1 MSRKKITAIIP
12 IRKGSQ
18 RIINKNFKPFAGKNL
33 LEIKLDT
40 LITIGSI
47 DEIVVNTDSKRAL
60 EIAEKYGVKKHERE
74 PYYASSKCN
83 NSEFFEHM
91 AKTTE
96 TDYLMYSPCTAPLVT
111 KNTYYDII
119 SRFINCLQNGYDST
133 TTVKNVKDHLWL
145 EGKPLNYDP
154 SNSPNTQDLPEILKL
169 TYSVSIISRQLMI
182 EKKNIIGNRPMF
194 YLINPLEG
202 VDIDEQYQFDFAEY
216 LYKKNNN
223 IF

>member
-74 PYYASSKCN
+74 P
-83 NSEFFEHM
+83 
-91 AKTTE
+91 
-96 TDYLMYSPCTAPLVT
+96 
-111 KNTYYDII
+111 
-119 SRFINCLQNGYDST
+119 
-133 TTVKNVKDHLWL
+133 
-145 EGKPLNYDP
+145 
-154 SNSPNTQDLPEILKL
+154 
-169 TYSVSIISRQLMI
+169 
-182 EKKNIIGNRPMF
+182 
-194 YLINPLEG
+194 
-202 VDIDEQYQFDFAEY
+202 
-216 LYKKNNN
+216 
-223 IF
+223 